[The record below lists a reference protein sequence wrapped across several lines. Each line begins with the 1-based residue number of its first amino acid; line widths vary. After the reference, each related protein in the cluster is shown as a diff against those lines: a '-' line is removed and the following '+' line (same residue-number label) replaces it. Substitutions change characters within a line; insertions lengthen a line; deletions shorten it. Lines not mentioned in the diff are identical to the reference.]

1 MEILDILHPKC
12 INLALT
18 AKTKAEV
25 FEEMT
30 DLLDGAG
37 LLSNKK
43 AVLAAVREREKLMS
57 TGIGDG
63 VAIPHA
69 KCNAVEHLVA
79 AFGRTTTGINYQSL
93 DDEPVYLIFMLITP
107 ESESG
112 PHVKALARISRLLKH
127 KFLRQSLL
135 DAKTAQEVL
144 DIIRDEDRRI

>member
-12 INLALT
+12 VNLNLK
-18 AKTKAEV
+18 AKTKAEA
-25 FEEMT
+25 FEEMVNM
-30 DLLDGAG
+30 LAEAGA
-37 LLSNKK
+37 LTNAK
-43 AVLAAVREREKLMS
+43 AALAAVREREKLMS

-69 KCNAVEHLVA
+69 KCNAAEHLVA
-79 AFGRTTTGINYQSL
+79 AFGRTSAGINYQSL
-93 DDEPVYLIFMLITP
+93 DDEPVYLIFLLVTP

-112 PHVKALARISRLLKH
+112 PHVKSLARISRLLKH

-135 DAKTAQEVL
+135 EAKTAQEVL